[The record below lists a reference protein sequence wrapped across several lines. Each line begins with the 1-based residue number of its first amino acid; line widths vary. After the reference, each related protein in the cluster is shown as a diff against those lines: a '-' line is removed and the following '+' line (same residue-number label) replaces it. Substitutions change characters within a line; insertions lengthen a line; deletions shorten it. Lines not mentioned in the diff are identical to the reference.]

1 MKQRYIIF
9 FTLSLVFTTF
19 FSLFNAFGQSPE
31 IVVSEI
37 TNASSPASES
47 TELLV
52 IKDNLSLV
60 NYVLR
65 DNSEFDSW
73 QGGVR
78 FKDIPLWKNLRAGTI
93 IFIEHRNVDEPL
105 MLDKDPKDGFLYVG
119 ALDQELFDTVK
130 FTVTSTWL
138 LRALNL
144 NGTADIMQILDAAG
158 NHVHAL
164 ALGKGTHSDFLPIQS
179 RSLNH
184 STGSVNAITR
194 VYPGLSLEDYYGD
207 NSSDRKSVSAPNN
220 NTKGTPNKNIAGQ
233 DDNQAF
239 WRKIREPE
247 WNNPAFTSIVVT
259 MNNVKLNWT
268 PMTDPNPSDNI
279 QGYMILSTDDS
290 EPDTNRAPVDGT
302 TYVINQTIGNWKVVD
317 IVPASQT
324 TYDDP
329 NNFKNIACGGS
340 YKYRVYAFR
349 FEQDQVEKRNT
360 PERDARG
367 RQYLTDRYAVARAY
381 KPAMNKP
388 NVTANGG
395 LQNGEKISAC
405 QGKTITFSST
415 PATKYQWYKDN
426 NPLTNQTAPT
436 LAVTQSGKYYVE
448 VTNDV
453 GCTAQSDEYTVEVIP
468 APVIT
473 LNQGKTAKLC
483 AGETLT
489 ITASGAGPTY
499 TWFKD
504 NVIISGQTT
513 NTLSLTQTG
522 VYKVSGSNSIGCAD
536 TSDILTVTA
545 RETKFTI
552 SQPDLDFGQLDGCT
566 SSKTAA
572 TEFTN
577 TGKDTLFITKIDVT
591 TDFTVVSP
599 LPMTIAPNEKK
610 SVFFR
615 FNRPSQGIS
624 NGTASVTVSPCTTV
638 QPMTLKGE
646 KLKSDF
652 AADRGSITFAERLT
666 CETAVQD
673 SVFNIDNTGNDVLT
687 LIGYPWNVKSPF
699 SIVARIPDREVIQPG
714 SSIRIRVNY
723 NPPSGEG
730 NYSDELK
737 IPFESGACKDTIRI
751 VLTAQRKK
759 PVLTAVNS
767 SELVFT
773 PLLGCDKEILD
784 SIAIRNDSRQP
795 FFIAQQLADTS
806 VYTLRNIPDTI
817 KPGAVKQLHI
827 RFRPN
832 QEGDYSDSLPLF
844 VDGCSDTALV
854 IKVRG
859 TKKSAS
865 AILSQSSIVFGD
877 VFSCD
882 TLMALAD
889 TITLSLANFPGAV
902 TIDDIA
908 VTNVEPFSINLTKG
922 QTISDGEKIIV
933 RFSPRFDRS
942 YTDNIRLRLQPCD
955 LTLNVPVS
963 GTRKSSV
970 FSWTKNF
977 DFGTVDTGQQR
988 TGSVVFKNTS
998 RLPITLRDLDK
1009 ISSPPF
1015 TITVVDKPLP
1025 AVINPG
1031 DSAIISIM
1039 YSPKTAVRDS
1049 IIAHFVIS
1057 APCDT
1062 VFALNLKGLG
1072 RIRGNNPNAN
1082 PATLLV
1088 QNTKAKPGENFMF
1101 SVSLQSPDTAKFSLM
1116 KVYRLE
1122 LDLTYN
1128 GSVMMPLSAKV
1139 SQNQSGYQAQITE
1152 TAAGAMK
1159 LVLTHPQQA
1168 NAPTFITDGR
1178 LVDIEAL
1185 AMLGDAATSDITIVN
1200 DNIAGNALKATEFTY
1215 EKGILTLTDVCN
1227 LNGRLVKISGTPG
1240 VTIASSSRGI
1250 MEIHFENVST
1260 DYTSVEI
1267 YSSMGEKIITAA
1279 EGIFA
1284 PGTHSAAV
1292 RTSTLAN
1299 GAYYLVYK
1307 AGIFTYTLPFMMAY

>member
-9 FTLSLVFTTF
+9 ITLSIFLAVLLPL
-19 FSLFNAFGQSPE
+19 SNSYAQSPE
-31 IVVSEI
+31 IVVSEYKD
-37 TNASSPASES
+37 SPGIDPVSEWM
-47 TELLV
+47 ELLV
-52 IKDNLSLV
+52 IKDNLNLV
-60 NYVLR
+60 NYTIR
-65 DNSEFDSW
+65 DNSGSDSW
-73 QGGVR
+73 QGGIR
-78 FKDIPLWKNLRAGTI
+78 FRDIPLWKNLRAGTI
-93 IFIEHRNVDEPL
+93 IIIHHRNPANPNYDT
-105 MLDKDPKDGFLYVG
+105 DPKDGYLEVSAFDPTIFDRFLNNAADFSG
-119 ALDQELFDTVK
+119 II
-130 FTVTSTWL
+130 S
-138 LRALNL
+138 LN
-144 NGTADIMQILDAAG
+144 ASSDIVQIQDG
-158 NHVHAL
+158 SNNHVHAL
-164 ALGKGTHSDFLPIQS
+164 AHNKSTSADFLAIQP

-184 STGSVNAITR
+184 SSAGTGFATR
-194 VYPGLSLEDYYGD
+194 VYPGLTLEDYYGD
-207 NSSDRKSVSAPNN
+207 NAADRKSVSLGENS
-220 NTKGTPNKNIAGQ
+220 TQGKPNKNGAGQ

-239 WRKIREPE
+239 WRKTREPE
-247 WNNPAFTSIVVT
+247 WNNPAFTSIAVT

-279 QGYMILSTDDS
+279 QGYMILTTDDS
-290 EPDTNRAPVDGT
+290 DADTNRIPLDGT
-302 TYVINQTIGNWKVVD
+302 TYVLNEKIGNWRVVD

-329 NNFKNIACGGS
+329 GNFKNIACGGS

-349 FEQDQVEKRNT
+349 FEQDQLEKRNS
-360 PERDARG
+360 PQRDARG

-388 NVTANGG
+388 NVAISGG
-395 LQNGEKISAC
+395 VQSGEKISAC
-405 QGKTITFSST
+405 QGKTILFSST
-415 PATKYQWYKDN
+415 PATSYQWYKDN
-426 NPLTNQTAPT
+426 NPIANQTAGT
-436 LAVTQSGKYYVE
+436 LAVTQSGTYFVE

-453 GCTAQSDEYTVEVIP
+453 GCTARSDEFTVEIIP
-468 APVIT
+468 APVVT

-489 ITASGAGPTY
+489 ITASGAGPVY

-504 NVIISGQTT
+504 NVIMSGQTT
-513 NTLSLTQTG
+513 NTLTVSQTG

-536 TSDILTVTA
+536 TSETLTVTA

-552 SQPDLDFGQLDGCT
+552 SQPNLDFGQLDGCT

-577 TGKDTLFITKIDVT
+577 TGKDTLHITKVDVT

-599 LPMTIAPNEKK
+599 LPITIAPNEKK

-615 FNRPSQGIS
+615 FNRPTQGIS
-624 NGTASVTVSPCTTV
+624 TGTASVTVLPCTTV

-652 AADRGSITFAERLT
+652 AADRGSITFAEKLT
-666 CETAVQD
+666 CEAAEQD

-687 LIGYPWNVKSPF
+687 LIGYPWNLKPPF

-737 IPFESGACKDTIRI
+737 IPFESGACKDTIRL

-759 PVLTAVNS
+759 PVLTAVAA
-767 SELVFT
+767 SELIFK

-784 SIAIRNDSRQP
+784 SIAIRNDSKQP

-806 VYTLRNIPDTI
+806 VYLLRNIPDTI
-817 KPGAVKQLHI
+817 KPGAIKQLHI
-827 RFRPN
+827 RFRPS
-832 QEGDYSDSLPLF
+832 QEGDYIDSLPLF
-844 VDGCSDTALV
+844 VEGCTDTALL

-865 AILSQSSIVFGD
+865 AVLSQPSIAFAD

-882 TLMALAD
+882 TLMTLTD
-889 TITLSLANFPGAV
+889 TITLSLANFPGSV
-902 TIDDIA
+902 TVDDISM
-908 VTNVEPFSINLTKG
+908 TNAEPFSINLTKG

-988 TGSVVFKNTS
+988 TGTVVFNNTS
-998 RLPITLRDLDK
+998 RLPITVKDLDK
-1009 ISSPPF
+1009 VSSPPF
-1015 TITVVDKPLP
+1015 TITIVDKPFP
-1025 AVINPG
+1025 AVIKPG
-1031 DSAIISIM
+1031 DSVIVSIM

-1062 VFALNLKGLG
+1062 IFTLNLKGLG

-1088 QNTKAKPGENFMF
+1088 QNTKAKPGENFTF

-1122 LDLTYN
+1122 LDFTYN
-1128 GSVMMPLSAKV
+1128 GSVMMPLSAKIA
-1139 SQNQSGYQAQITE
+1139 QTQPGYQAQLTE
-1152 TAAGAMK
+1152 TAAGTMK
-1159 LVLTHPQQA
+1159 LILTHPQQA

-1185 AMLGDAATSDITIVN
+1185 AMLGDAAISDIVIVN
-1200 DNIAGNALKATEFTY
+1200 DNIAGNALKVTEFTY
-1215 EKGILTLTDVCN
+1215 QKGILTLTDVCN

-1240 VTIASSSRGI
+1240 VTIASSSQGI

>member
-1 MKQRYIIF
+1 MKQRYTIF
-9 FTLSLVFTTF
+9 FTLSLIFTTF
-19 FSLFNAFGQSPE
+19 FSLSDAFGQSPE
-31 IVVSEI
+31 IVVSEYKDSPGI
-37 TNASSPASES
+37 NPASEWM
-47 TELLV
+47 ELLV
-52 IKDNLSLV
+52 TKDNLTLV
-60 NYVLR
+60 NYTIR
-65 DNSEFDSW
+65 DNSGTDSW
-73 QGGVR
+73 QGGIR
-78 FKDIPLWKNLRAGTI
+78 FLDIPLWKNLRAGTI
-93 IFIEHRNVDEPL
+93 IVIHHRDPANPNY
-105 MLDKDPKDGFLYVG
+105 DKDTKDGYLEVSAFDQTIFDRFLDNAADFSG
-119 ALDQELFDTVK
+119 II
-130 FTVTSTWL
+130 S
-138 LRALNL
+138 LN
-144 NGTADIMQILDAAG
+144 ASSDIVQIRDASN

-164 ALGKGTHSDFLPIQS
+164 AHNKSTDADFLAIQP

-184 STGSVNAITR
+184 SSAGTGFATR
-194 VYPGLSLEDYYGD
+194 VYPGLTLEDYYGD
-207 NSSDRKSVSAPNN
+207 NASDRKSVSALDNS
-220 NTKGTPNKNIAGQ
+220 TQGKPNKNNANQ
-233 DDNQAF
+233 DNNQAF

-279 QGYMILSTDDS
+279 QGYMIMTTDDS
-290 EPDTNRAPVDGT
+290 DPDTNRIPVDGT
-302 TYVINQTIGNWKVVD
+302 TYVINQKIGNWRIVD

-329 NNFKNIACGGS
+329 SNFENIACGGS

-349 FEQDQVEKRNT
+349 FEQDQVEKRDT
-360 PERDARG
+360 PEREARG

-388 NVTANGG
+388 NVTVTGAV
-395 LQNGEKISAC
+395 QSGEKISAC

-415 PATKYQWYKDN
+415 PATKYQWYRDN
-426 NPLTNQTAPT
+426 NPIPNQTAST

-453 GCTAQSDEYTVEVIP
+453 GCTAQSDEFMVEIIP
-468 APVIT
+468 VPVVT

-483 AGETLT
+483 AGETLN
-489 ITASGAGPTY
+489 ITASGAGPIY

-504 NVIISGQTT
+504 NVVISGQTT
-513 NTLSLTQTG
+513 NALSISQPG

-536 TSDILTVTA
+536 TSETLTVTA

-552 SQPDLDFGQLDGCT
+552 SQPNLDFGQLDGCT

-577 TGKDTLFITKIDVT
+577 TGKDTVHITKVDVT

-599 LPMTIAPNEKK
+599 LPITIAPNEKK

-615 FNRPSQGIS
+615 FNRPTQGIS

-652 AADRGSITFAERLT
+652 AADRGSITFAEKLT
-666 CETAVQD
+666 CEIAEQD

-687 LIGYPWNVKSPF
+687 LIGYPWNLQSPF
-699 SIVARIPDREVIQPG
+699 RVVARIPDREVIQPG

-723 NPPSGEG
+723 SPPSGEG

-737 IPFESGACKDTIRI
+737 IPFESGACKDTIRL

-759 PVLTAVNS
+759 PVLTAVNA
-767 SELVFT
+767 SELIFT

-784 SIAIRNDSRQP
+784 SVAIRNDSKQP
-795 FFIAQQLADTS
+795 LFIAQQLADTS
-806 VYTLRNIPDTI
+806 VYSLRNIPDTI
-817 KPGAVKQLHI
+817 KPGAIKQLHI
-827 RFRPN
+827 RFRPS
-832 QEGDYSDSLPLF
+832 QEGDYVDSLPLF

-859 TKKSAS
+859 TKKSA
-865 AILSQSSIVFGD
+865 AAVLSQPSIAFAD

-902 TIDDIA
+902 TIDDISM
-908 VTNVEPFSINLTKG
+908 TNVEPFSINLTKG

-955 LTLNVPVS
+955 LSLNLPVS

-970 FSWTKNF
+970 FSWTKSF

-988 TGSVVFKNTS
+988 SGAVVFKNTS
-998 RLPITLRDLDK
+998 RLPITLKDLDK
-1009 ISSPPF
+1009 VSSPPF
-1015 TITVVDKPLP
+1015 IITVVDKPFP
-1025 AVINPG
+1025 ALINPG
-1031 DSAIISIM
+1031 DSAIISIE

-1049 IIAHFVIS
+1049 IIANFVIS

-1062 VFALNLKGLG
+1062 IFTLNLKGLG

-1088 QNTKAKPGENFMF
+1088 QNTKAIPGENFTF

-1128 GSVMMPLSAKV
+1128 GSVMMPLSVKV
-1139 SQNQSGYQAQITE
+1139 PQNQLGYQAQLTE

-1159 LVLTHPQQA
+1159 LIVTHPQQA
-1168 NAPTFITDGR
+1168 NAPTFIADGR

-1185 AMLGDAATSDITIVN
+1185 AMLGDAATSDIAIVN

-1240 VTIASSSRGI
+1240 VRIASLSRGI

-1267 YSSMGEKIITAA
+1267 YSSMGEKIMTAT
-1279 EGIFA
+1279 EGNFA
-1284 PGTHSAAV
+1284 PGTHSAIV
-1292 RTSTLAN
+1292 QTSTLAN